1 MFYGVYLFSYGGDLG
16 VKNRTKTE
24 HVSVKPNI
32 IGTKTEHK
40 PNGSFPVLYLSS
52 IILHDLSIYL
62 K

>member
-32 IGTKTEHK
+32 IRTKTELE
-40 PNGSFPVLYLSS
+40 PNRFYPYSLL
-52 IILHDLSIYL
+52 IIDNIA
-62 K
+62 